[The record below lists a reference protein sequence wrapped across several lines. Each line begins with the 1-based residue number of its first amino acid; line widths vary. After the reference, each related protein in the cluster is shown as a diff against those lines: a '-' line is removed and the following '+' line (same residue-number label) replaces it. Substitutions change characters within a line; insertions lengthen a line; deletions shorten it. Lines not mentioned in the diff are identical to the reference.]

1 MLLSIKLRLL
11 GRGTI
16 TNQMRV
22 LAELCFWIEFL
33 KIQKLEQKNIE
44 KIQAEKNDRRLD
56 YSFVTFRI
64 TNS

>member
-16 TNQMRV
+16 TKQMRV

-44 KIQAEKNDRRLD
+44 KIQAEKMIGD
-56 YSFVTFRI
+56 
-64 TNS
+64 